1 MAPVEYSMAEKSQ
14 MAVDF
19 WVIFWY
25 IEFRTRVTGDILG
38 GIYNG

>member
-1 MAPVEYSMAEKSQ
+1 MAPGEYSMAEKSQ

-25 IEFRTRVTGDILG
+25 IGFRTRATGDILG